1 MEFTRTMQ
9 CVMERAVGLA
19 RENHHRYFMP
29 EHMIYGMTFD
39 EDFSREYEAAGGKID
54 KLRMDLLSFLKEQ
67 AGTSEAENAVLTAD
81 TDRVLRMSEGQARAS
96 GRRAVDVSHLL
107 AAVLLLEDSYGVY
120 YLTVQ
125 DVNLIEIAGE
135 MSRESLR
142 AERGEE
148 HLSSGVLREEIP
160 KEIPSPADR
169 RFREFLEDMNETC
182 QDKNPLIG
190 REKEL
195 ERTIQILC
203 RKDKNNVLHVGE
215 PGVGKTALAYG
226 LARKIVAGDVP
237 EPLKGARM

>member
-142 AERGEE
+142 AERGRNIC
-148 HLSSGVLREEIP
+148 H
-160 KEIPSPADR
+160 PACCVR
-169 RFREFLEDMNETC
+169 RFRRRSHHR
-182 QDKNPLIG
+182 QIG
-190 REKEL
+190 VSGSFW
-195 ERTIQILC
+195 RT
-203 RKDKNNVLHVGE
+203 
-215 PGVGKTALAYG
+215 
-226 LARKIVAGDVP
+226 
-237 EPLKGARM
+237 